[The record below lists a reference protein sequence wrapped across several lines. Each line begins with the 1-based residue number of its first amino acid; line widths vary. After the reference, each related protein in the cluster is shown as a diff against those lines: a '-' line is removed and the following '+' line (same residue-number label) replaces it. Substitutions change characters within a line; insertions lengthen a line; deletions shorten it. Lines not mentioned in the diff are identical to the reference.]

1 MTDTHKTYSL
11 VLMILCFLAPIEAI
25 VFGQLIRKEK
35 IKPLFWLSVVG
46 VQFGV
51 VIMSYVE
58 RSNGYGI
65 MKANGIDKIHVES
78 HIAVA
83 EMFIAVAIAAAALSV
98 TVLFL
103 KPKLRYPAALV
114 VTFLMLIQ
122 STMSFKLKDSGLEV
136 FSNYQ
141 QPPSLPE
148 ASAAELPQIYDDN
161 DYGKS
166 ESDEAEESIEPED

>member
-11 VLMILCFLAPIEAI
+11 ILMILCYLAPIEAI
-25 VFGQLIRKEK
+25 VLGQLIRKEK
-35 IKPLFWLSVVG
+35 LKPIFWASVVL
-46 VQFGV
+46 VQLGV

-58 RSNGYGI
+58 RSNGYRI
-65 MKANGIDKIHVES
+65 MQANGIDKVHVEA

-114 VTFLMLIQ
+114 VTFLMLAQ
-122 STMSFKLKDSGLEV
+122 STMSFKLKESGLEV

-141 QPPSLPE
+141 QPTSAPQ
-148 ASAAELPQIYDDN
+148 ASAIDEQQLYDDN
-161 DYGKS
+161 DYGKG
-166 ESDEAEESIEPED
+166 EVDEADESLEPED